1 MKTNHASC
9 FVLALVCLSSAY
21 AADAAKVEYAE
32 RNTPFAPAA
41 SVTPSKK
48 TPETNAAL
56 QERRVTPNVVPQPST
71 TTAERRAATDVSE
84 TREKNLITTDS
95 HRPDFKTPERNAYD
109 HRPSKY
115 QPDTEH
121 EKPKLVERYRTNV
134 SADTLTHQGR
144 FTAADPTANARIN
157 RFIFRRNV
165 STPTGAPS
173 ITSAGSAPASTQK

>member
-1 MKTNHASC
+1 MKTSQASC
-9 FVLALVCLSSAY
+9 FVLALACLSSSH

-32 RNTPFAPAA
+32 RNTPYAPAA
-41 SVTPSKK
+41 TVTPSKK
-48 TPETNAAL
+48 TPETNATL
-56 QERRVTPNVVPQPST
+56 QERRVTPNVVPQSST
-71 TTAERRAATDVSE
+71 PAAERRAPTDITE
-84 TREKNLITTDS
+84 TREKNLITPDS
-95 HRPDFKTPERNAYD
+95 RRPEFKKPELNAYD

-173 ITSAGSAPASTQK
+173 VTSAGSVPASTQK

>member
-1 MKTNHASC
+1 MKTSHAFC
-9 FVLALVCLSSAY
+9 FVLALACLSSAH

-41 SVTPSKK
+41 TVTPSKK
-48 TPETNAAL
+48 TPETNATL
-56 QERRVTPNVVPQPST
+56 QERRVTPSVVPQAST
-71 TTAERRAATDVSE
+71 PAAERRAPTDINE
-84 TREKNLITTDS
+84 TREKNLITSDS
-95 HRPDFKTPERNAYD
+95 HRPEFKKPELNTYD

-144 FTAADPTANARIN
+144 FTAADPAANARIN

-165 STPTGAPS
+165 ATPTGAPVV
-173 ITSAGSAPASTQK
+173 TSAGSAPVSTPK

>member
-1 MKTNHASC
+1 MKTSHAFC
-9 FVLALVCLSSAY
+9 FVLALACLSSAH

-41 SVTPSKK
+41 TVTPSKK
-48 TPETNAAL
+48 TPETNATL
-56 QERRVTPNVVPQPST
+56 QERRVTPNVVPQAST
-71 TTAERRAATDVSE
+71 PAAERRAPTDITE
-84 TREKNLITTDS
+84 TREKNLITPDS
-95 HRPDFKTPERNAYD
+95 HRPEFKKPELNTYD

-144 FTAADPTANARIN
+144 FTAADPAANARIN

-165 STPTGAPS
+165 ATPTGAPAV
-173 ITSAGSAPASTQK
+173 TPAGSAPVSTPK

>member
-1 MKTNHASC
+1 MKISHTAC
-9 FVLALVCLSSAY
+9 FVLALARLSSSH
-21 AADAAKVEYAE
+21 AADAAKVEYSE

-41 SVTPSKK
+41 TVTPSKK
-48 TPETNAAL
+48 KPETNATL
-56 QERRVTPNVVPQPST
+56 QERRVTPNVVPQASAPA
-71 TTAERRAATDVSE
+71 AERRAPTDISE
-84 TREKNLITTDS
+84 TREKNLIKPDS
-95 HRPDFKTPERNAYD
+95 HRPEFKTPERNAFD

-144 FTAADPTANARIN
+144 FSAADPAANARIN

-165 STPTGAPS
+165 ATPTGAPAV
-173 ITSAGSAPASTQK
+173 TSAGSAPAATPK

>member
-1 MKTNHASC
+1 MKISHAAY
-9 FVLALVCLSSAY
+9 FVFALAGLASTS

-32 RNTPFAPAA
+32 RNTAFAPTG

-48 TPETNAAL
+48 TPETNATL
-56 QERRVTPNVVPQPST
+56 QERRVTPNVVPPNSSAA
-71 TTAERRAATDVSE
+71 AERRAPTDLAE
-84 TREKNLITTDS
+84 TREKNLITPDS
-95 HRPDFKTPERNAYD
+95 RRPEFKQPELNAYD

-121 EKPKLVERYRTNV
+121 DKPKLVERYRTNV

-144 FTAADPTANARIN
+144 FTAADPTTNARIN

-165 STPTGAPS
+165 ATPTGAPAV
-173 ITSAGSAPASTQK
+173 TPAGSAPVSAPK

>member
-1 MKTNHASC
+1 MKTSHALC
-9 FVLALVCLSSAY
+9 FVLALACFSSAH

-32 RNTPFAPAA
+32 RTTPFAPAA
-41 SVTPSKK
+41 TFTPSKK

-56 QERRVTPNVVPQPST
+56 QERRVTPNVVPQTST
-71 TTAERRAATDVSE
+71 PAAERRAPTDINE
-84 TREKNLITTDS
+84 TREKNLITPDS
-95 HRPDFKTPERNAYD
+95 RRPEFKTPERNAYD

-144 FTAADPTANARIN
+144 FTAADPAANARIN

-165 STPTGAPS
+165 ATPTGAPAV
-173 ITSAGSAPASTQK
+173 TPAGSAPVSTPK

>member
-1 MKTNHASC
+1 MKTSHAFC
-9 FVLALVCLSSAY
+9 FVLALAFLSSAH
-21 AADAAKVEYAE
+21 ATDAAKVEYAE

-41 SVTPSKK
+41 TVTPSKK
-48 TPETNAAL
+48 TPETNSTL
-56 QERRVTPNVVPQPST
+56 QERRVTPNVVPQSNT
-71 TTAERRAATDVSE
+71 SAAERRAPTDINE
-84 TREKNLITTDS
+84 TRGKNLITPDS
-95 HRPDFKTPERNAYD
+95 HRPEFKKPELNTYD

-144 FTAADPTANARIN
+144 FTAADPAANARIN

-165 STPTGAPS
+165 ATPTGAPAV
-173 ITSAGSAPASTQK
+173 TPAGSAPVSTPK